1 MARPCLCCTHPER
14 AALDAALV
22 AGETQRSIAKRF
34 GITTTSVL
42 RHVRAHLPTAMG
54 AAKTERD
61 EAEGQRGLTLLEQA
75 QGLLDKAQS
84 LLGKAEDT
92 GDFSTALQ
100 GVRQARECLVF
111 IGRLQGD
118 IQPDN
123 INIIFN
129 NPVWVN
135 LQTVILAALSDEPS
149 ARAKV
154 IEALANHG
162 GAP

>member
-1 MARPCLCCTHPER
+1 
-14 AALDAALV
+14 
-22 AGETQRSIAKRF
+22 
-34 GITTTSVL
+34 
-42 RHVRAHLPTAMG
+42 MG